1 MQNNWSFF
9 HFFPTNTI
17 KRSSRALYIKQKS
30 VPLHHFC
37 PNRQQQRL
45 EIITKQQLYMKRI
58 LIALMLVCFAV
69 GQASAQMTDEEVIE
83 YVQEQHEAGKSQTA
97 ILLDLQRKGV
107 KRDQLIRLKE
117 QYDAAQAQGGAI
129 GSTSAST
136 QAAGDRIRKPN
147 GDTQS
152 TTQNNKSAVADVVSN
167 VKEIFGHDLFKN
179 DKLTFEPNM
188 NIATPANYVLG
199 PGDEVIIDIYGTS
212 QSSRTYA
219 ISPEGNIIIEKVGP
233 VAVAGLTADQAQA
246 KINSKM
252 GSHYQGSSIKLSV
265 GQTRTVIVNVLGEVI
280 NPGTYTL
287 SAFSTVFNALYLAGG
302 VTEIGT
308 LRNIKVSRGG
318 RIISKIDVYDYI
330 LNGKLSGNVMLQDND
345 AIIVGAYDALVNI
358 SGAIKRPMF
367 YEMKEGE
374 TVKAL
379 LEYAG
384 GFNSDANKNIISVE
398 RKTNEGLT
406 VHSVEEWDFASFAIQ
421 DGDSVNV
428 KNIIDRYQN
437 MVEVTGAVFYPGHYS
452 ISNECNSVRTLVE
465 KAGGVMEN
473 AYTNLVVL
481 FRMKENRTRKAMS
494 IDLASIMND
503 NAPDV
508 ILENEDS
515 LVISSEEELTRTRV
529 YHIYGPIAKPGSF
542 PYVENMT
549 LEDAIVAAGGLREEA
564 LLSNIEIARRLQYT
578 DERDSTFTKKAK
590 IYTFNIEDGL
600 IVKEG
605 QSFALKPFDVIT
617 IKRNP
622 EFADV
627 AIVRI
632 SGEVKYPGNYSLEG
646 RNDRLSDLIKR
657 AGGLTEAGYAEGAR
671 FTRAISFNEKER
683 AIQLLEIA
691 HSADTI
697 DVEKITI
704 KDNYSVGIDAVTAMK
719 NPGCDKDII
728 LRNGDQVIIPPL
740 NNTVRISGEVLYPN
754 TVPYVENKS
763 ASYYINQAGGTSSRG
778 QRSKA
783 FIIYA
788 NGQVSRLYHGRVRPG
803 CEIVIPTKPEKDDNG
818 KKTSVALAGV
828 SALSTVGA
836 VLISALRR

>member
-1 MQNNWSFF
+1 
-9 HFFPTNTI
+9 
-17 KRSSRALYIKQKS
+17 
-30 VPLHHFC
+30 
-37 PNRQQQRL
+37 
-45 EIITKQQLYMKRI
+45 MKRI
-58 LIALMLVCFAV
+58 LIALMLACLVV
-69 GQASAQMTDEEVIE
+69 GQVSAQMTDEEVIE

-117 QYDAAQAQGGAI
+117 QYDAAQAQSGAT

-136 QAAGDRIRKPN
+136 QAAGDRIRKSN

-152 TTQNNKSAVADVVSN
+152 TSGSNDGIVADVVSN
-167 VKEIFGHDLFKN
+167 VKEIFGHDIFKN

-188 NIATPANYVLG
+188 NIATPAGYILG
-199 PGDEVIIDIYGTS
+199 PGDEILIDIYGTS
-212 QSSRTYA
+212 QSSQKYA
-219 ISPEGNIIIEKVGP
+219 ISPEGTIIIEKIGP
-233 VAVAGLTADQAQA
+233 VAIAGLTAEQAQA
-246 KINSKM
+246 KVISKM
-252 GSHYQGSSIKLSV
+252 GGHYQGSSIKLTV

-330 LNGKLSGNVMLQDND
+330 LNGKLTGNVMLQDND

-406 VHSVEEWDFASFAIQ
+406 VHSVEEWDFASFAVQ

-481 FRMKENRTRKAMS
+481 FRMNENRTRKAMS
-494 IDLASIMND
+494 INLAGIMN
-503 NAPDV
+503 NNVPDV

-515 LVISSEEELTRTRV
+515 LVVSSNEEITRARK
-529 YHIYGPIAKPGSF
+529 YYIHGPLAKQGAF

-564 LLSNIEIARRLQYT
+564 LLTNIEIARRLQYT
-578 DERDSTFTKKAK
+578 DERDSTYNKKAK
-590 IYTFNIEDGL
+590 IYTFNIENGL
-600 IVKEG
+600 MVKEG
-605 QSFALKPFDVIT
+605 QNFALKPYDVIT
-617 IKRNP
+617 IKKNP

-627 AIVRI
+627 AIVHVG
-632 SGEVKYPGNYSLEG
+632 GEVKYPGNYSLQS
-646 RNDRLSDLIKR
+646 RQDRLSDLIKR
-657 AGGLTEAGYAEGAR
+657 AGGLTEAGFVEGAR
-671 FTRAISFNEKER
+671 FTRAISANEKER
-683 AIQLLEIA
+683 SLQLLEIA

-704 KDNYSVGIDAVTAMK
+704 KDRYAVGIDLAEAMK
-719 NPGCDKDII
+719 KPGSDKDII
-728 LRNGDQVIIPPL
+728 LRNGDQIIIPQH

-754 TVPYVENKS
+754 TVPYVEDKS
-763 ASYYINQAGGTSSRG
+763 ASYYINQAGGTSNKG

-788 NGQVSRLYHGRVRPG
+788 NGQVSRLYHGRIRPG
-803 CEIVIPTKPEKDDNG
+803 CEIVIPTKVDKHVDPQ
-818 KKTSVALAGV
+818 KTSIALAGV

>member
-1 MQNNWSFF
+1 
-9 HFFPTNTI
+9 
-17 KRSSRALYIKQKS
+17 
-30 VPLHHFC
+30 
-37 PNRQQQRL
+37 
-45 EIITKQQLYMKRI
+45 MKRI
-58 LIALMLVCFAV
+58 LIALMLACLVV
-69 GQASAQMTDEEVIE
+69 GQVSAQMTDEEVIE

-117 QYDAAQAQGGAI
+117 QYDAAQAQSGVT
-129 GSTSAST
+129 GSTSTST
-136 QAAGDRIRKPN
+136 QAAGDRIRKSN

-152 TTQNNKSAVADVVSN
+152 TSGSNDAIVADVVSN
-167 VKEIFGHDLFKN
+167 VKEIFGHDIFKN

-188 NIATPANYVLG
+188 NIATPAGYILG
-199 PGDEVIIDIYGTS
+199 PGDEILIDIYGTS
-212 QSSRTYA
+212 QSSQKYA
-219 ISPEGNIIIEKVGP
+219 ISPEGTIIIEKIGP
-233 VAVAGLTADQAQA
+233 VAIAGLTTEQAQA
-246 KINSKM
+246 KVISKM
-252 GSHYQGSSIKLSV
+252 GGHYQGSSIKLTV

-330 LNGKLSGNVMLQDND
+330 LNGKLTGNVMLQDND

-374 TVKAL
+374 TLKSL
-379 LEYAG
+379 LDYSG
-384 GFNSDANKNIISVE
+384 GFKSEANKSIVSVE

-406 VHSVEEWDFASFAIQ
+406 VHSVDEWDFASFIVQ

-428 KNIIDRYQN
+428 KDIIDRYQN

-452 ISNECNSVRTLVE
+452 ITNECNSVRTLIE
-465 KAGGVMEN
+465 KAGGVKEN
-473 AYTNLVVL
+473 AYTNLIVL
-481 FRMKENRTRKAMS
+481 FRMNENRTRKAMS
-494 IDLASIMND
+494 IDLAGIMN
-503 NAPDV
+503 NNVPDV

-515 LVISSEEELTRTRV
+515 LVVSSDEEITRSRK
-529 YHIYGPIAKPGSF
+529 YHIYGPIAKPGAYA
-542 PYVENMT
+542 YVENMT

-578 DERDSTFTKKAK
+578 DERDTTYNQKAK
-590 IYTFNIEDGL
+590 IYTFNIENGL
-600 IVKEG
+600 MAKEG
-605 QSFALKPFDVIT
+605 QNFALKPHDVIT

-627 AIVRI
+627 AIVHVG
-632 SGEVKYPGNYSLEG
+632 GEVKYPGNYSLQS
-646 RNDRLSDLIKR
+646 RQDRLSDLIKR
-657 AGGLTEAGYAEGAR
+657 AGGLTEAGFVEGAR
-671 FTRAISFNEKER
+671 FTRAISANEKER
-683 AIQLLEIA
+683 SLQLLEIA

-704 KDNYSVGIDAVTAMK
+704 KDRYAVGIDLAEAMK
-719 NPGCDKDII
+719 KPGSDKDII
-728 LRNGDQVIIPPL
+728 LRNGDQIIIPQH

-754 TVPYVENKS
+754 TVPYVEDKS
-763 ASYYINQAGGTSSRG
+763 ASYYINQAGGTSNKG

-788 NGQVSRLYHGRVRPG
+788 NGQVSRLYHGRIRPG
-803 CEIVIPTKPEKDDNG
+803 CEIVIPTKVDKHVDPQ
-818 KKTSVALAGV
+818 KTSIALAGV

>member
-1 MQNNWSFF
+1 
-9 HFFPTNTI
+9 
-17 KRSSRALYIKQKS
+17 
-30 VPLHHFC
+30 
-37 PNRQQQRL
+37 
-45 EIITKQQLYMKRI
+45 MKRI
-58 LIALMLVCFAV
+58 LIALMLACLVV
-69 GQASAQMTDEEVIE
+69 GQVSAQMTDEEVIE

-117 QYDAAQAQGGAI
+117 QYDAAQAQSGVT
-129 GSTSAST
+129 GSTSTST
-136 QAAGDRIRKPN
+136 QATGDRIRKSN

-152 TTQNNKSAVADVVSN
+152 TSGSNDAIVADVVSN
-167 VKEIFGHDLFKN
+167 VKEIFGHDIFKN

-188 NIATPANYVLG
+188 NIATPAGYILG
-199 PGDEVIIDIYGTS
+199 PGDEILIDIYGTS
-212 QSSRTYA
+212 QSSQKYA
-219 ISPEGNIIIEKVGP
+219 ISPEGVIIIEKIGP
-233 VAVAGLTADQAQA
+233 VAIAGLTAEQAQA
-246 KINSKM
+246 KVISKM
-252 GSHYQGSSIKLSV
+252 GGHYQGSSIKLTV
-265 GQTRTVIVNVLGEVI
+265 GQTRTVIVNVLGEVV

-406 VHSVEEWDFASFAIQ
+406 VHSVEEWDFASFAVQ

-452 ISNECNSVRTLVE
+452 ISNECNSVRTLIE
-465 KAGGVMEN
+465 KAGGVKEN
-473 AYTNLVVL
+473 AYTNLIVL
-481 FRMKENRTRKAMS
+481 FRMNENRTRKAMS
-494 IDLASIMND
+494 INLAGIMSN
-503 NAPDV
+503 NAPDI

-515 LVISSEEELTRTRV
+515 LVVSSDEGITRARR
-529 YHIYGPIAKPGSF
+529 YHIYGPLAKQGEF

-564 LLSNIEIARRLQYT
+564 LLTNIEIARRLQYT
-578 DERDSTFTKKAK
+578 DERDSTYNKKAK
-590 IYTFNIEDGL
+590 VYTFNIENGL

-605 QSFALKPFDVIT
+605 QNFALKPFDVIT

-622 EFADV
+622 EFADI
-627 AIVRI
+627 AIVHVG
-632 SGEVKYPGNYSLEG
+632 GEVKYPGNYSLQS
-646 RNDRLSDLIKR
+646 RQDRLSDLIKR
-657 AGGLTEAGYAEGAR
+657 AGGLTEAGFVEGAR
-671 FTRAISFNEKER
+671 FTRAISANEKER
-683 AIQLLEIA
+683 SLQLLEIA

-704 KDNYSVGIDAVTAMK
+704 KDRYAVGIDLAEAMK
-719 NPGCDKDII
+719 KPGSDKDII
-728 LRNGDQVIIPPL
+728 LRNGDQIIIPQH

-754 TVPYVENKS
+754 TVPYVEDKS
-763 ASYYINQAGGTSSRG
+763 ASYYINQAGGTSNKG

-788 NGQVSRLYHGRVRPG
+788 NGQVSRLYHGRIRPG
-803 CEIVIPTKPEKDDNG
+803 CEIVIPTKVDKHVDPQ
-818 KKTSVALAGV
+818 KTSIALAGV

>member
-1 MQNNWSFF
+1 
-9 HFFPTNTI
+9 
-17 KRSSRALYIKQKS
+17 
-30 VPLHHFC
+30 
-37 PNRQQQRL
+37 
-45 EIITKQQLYMKRI
+45 MKRI
-58 LIALMLVCFAV
+58 LIALMLACLVV
-69 GQASAQMTDEEVIE
+69 GQVSAQMTDEEVIE

-117 QYDAAQAQGGAI
+117 QYDAAQAQSGVT
-129 GSTSAST
+129 GSTSTST
-136 QAAGDRIRKPN
+136 QAAGDRIRKSN

-152 TTQNNKSAVADVVSN
+152 TSGSNDAIVADVVSN
-167 VKEIFGHDLFKN
+167 VKEIFGHDIFKN

-188 NIATPANYVLG
+188 NIATPAGYILG
-199 PGDEVIIDIYGTS
+199 PGDEILIDIYGTS
-212 QSSRTYA
+212 QSSQKYA
-219 ISPEGNIIIEKVGP
+219 ISPEGTIIIEKIGP
-233 VAVAGLTADQAQA
+233 VAIAGLTAEQAQA
-246 KINSKM
+246 KVISKM
-252 GSHYQGSSIKLSV
+252 GGHYQGSSIKLTV

-330 LNGKLSGNVMLQDND
+330 LNGKLTGNVMLQDND

-406 VHSVEEWDFASFAIQ
+406 VHSVEEWDFASFAVQ

-481 FRMKENRTRKAMS
+481 FRMNENRTRKAMS
-494 IDLASIMND
+494 INLAGIMN
-503 NAPDV
+503 NNVPDV

-515 LVISSEEELTRTRV
+515 LVVSSNEEITRARK
-529 YHIYGPIAKPGSF
+529 YYIHGPLAKQGAF

-564 LLSNIEIARRLQYT
+564 LLTNIEIARRLQYT
-578 DERDSTFTKKAK
+578 DERDSTYNKKAK
-590 IYTFNIEDGL
+590 IYTFNIENGL
-600 IVKEG
+600 MVKEG
-605 QSFALKPFDVIT
+605 QNFALKPYDVIT
-617 IKRNP
+617 IKKNP

-627 AIVRI
+627 AIVHVG
-632 SGEVKYPGNYSLEG
+632 GEVKYPGNYSLQS
-646 RNDRLSDLIKR
+646 RQDRLSDLIKR
-657 AGGLTEAGYAEGAR
+657 AGGLTEAGFVEGAR
-671 FTRAISFNEKER
+671 FTRAISANEKER
-683 AIQLLEIA
+683 SLQLLEIA

-704 KDNYSVGIDAVTAMK
+704 KDRYAVGIDLAEAMK
-719 NPGCDKDII
+719 KPGSDKDII
-728 LRNGDQVIIPPL
+728 LRNGDQIIIPQH

-754 TVPYVENKS
+754 TVPYVEDKS
-763 ASYYINQAGGTSSRG
+763 ASYYINQAGGTSNKG
-778 QRSKA
+778 QRGKA

-788 NGQVSRLYHGRVRPG
+788 NGQVSRLYHGRIRPG
-803 CEIVIPTKPEKDDNG
+803 CEIVIPTKVDKHVDPQ
-818 KKTSVALAGV
+818 KTSIALAGV

>member
-1 MQNNWSFF
+1 
-9 HFFPTNTI
+9 
-17 KRSSRALYIKQKS
+17 
-30 VPLHHFC
+30 
-37 PNRQQQRL
+37 
-45 EIITKQQLYMKRI
+45 MKRI
-58 LIALMLVCFAV
+58 LIALMLACLVV
-69 GQASAQMTDEEVIE
+69 GQVSAQMTDEEVIE

-117 QYDAAQAQGGAI
+117 QYDAAQAQSGVT
-129 GSTSAST
+129 GSTSTST
-136 QAAGDRIRKPN
+136 QAAGDRTRKSN

-152 TTQNNKSAVADVVSN
+152 TSGSNDAIVADVVSN
-167 VKEIFGHDLFKN
+167 VKEIFGHDIFKN

-188 NIATPANYVLG
+188 NIATPAGYILG
-199 PGDEVIIDIYGTS
+199 PGDEILIDIYGTS
-212 QSSRTYA
+212 QSSQKYA
-219 ISPEGNIIIEKVGP
+219 ISPEGVIIIEKIGP
-233 VAVAGLTADQAQA
+233 VAIAGLTAEQAQA
-246 KINSKM
+246 KVISKM
-252 GSHYQGSSIKLSV
+252 GGHYQGSSIKLTV
-265 GQTRTVIVNVLGEVI
+265 GQTRTVIVNVLGEVV

-330 LNGKLSGNVMLQDND
+330 LNGKLTGNVMLQDND

-406 VHSVEEWDFASFAIQ
+406 VHSVEEWDFASFAVQ
-421 DGDSVNV
+421 DGDSINV

-481 FRMKENRTRKAMS
+481 FRMNENRTRKAMS
-494 IDLASIMND
+494 INLAGIMN
-503 NAPDV
+503 NNVPDV

-515 LVISSEEELTRTRV
+515 LVVSSDEEITRARR
-529 YHIYGPIAKPGSF
+529 YHIYGPLAKQGEF

-564 LLSNIEIARRLQYT
+564 LLTNIEIARRLQYT
-578 DERDSTFTKKAK
+578 DERDSTYNKKAK
-590 IYTFNIEDGL
+590 VYTFNIENGL

-605 QSFALKPFDVIT
+605 QNFALKPFDVIT

-622 EFADV
+622 EFADI
-627 AIVRI
+627 AIVHVG
-632 SGEVKYPGNYSLEG
+632 GEVKYPGNYSLQS
-646 RNDRLSDLIKR
+646 RQDRLSDLIKR
-657 AGGLTEAGYAEGAR
+657 AGGLTEAGFVEGAR
-671 FTRAISFNEKER
+671 FTRAISTNEKER
-683 AIQLLEIA
+683 SLQLLEIA

-704 KDNYSVGIDAVTAMK
+704 KDRYAVGIDLAEAMK
-719 NPGCDKDII
+719 KPGSDKDII
-728 LRNGDQVIIPPL
+728 LRNGDQIIIPQH

-754 TVPYVENKS
+754 TVPYVEDKS
-763 ASYYINQAGGTSSRG
+763 ASYYINQAGGTSNKG

-788 NGQVSRLYHGRVRPG
+788 NGQVSRLYHGRIRPG
-803 CEIVIPTKPEKDDNG
+803 CEIVIPTKVDKHVDPQ
-818 KKTSVALAGV
+818 KTSIALAGV

>member
-1 MQNNWSFF
+1 
-9 HFFPTNTI
+9 
-17 KRSSRALYIKQKS
+17 
-30 VPLHHFC
+30 
-37 PNRQQQRL
+37 
-45 EIITKQQLYMKRI
+45 MKRI
-58 LIALMLVCFAV
+58 LIALMLACLVV
-69 GQASAQMTDEEVIE
+69 GQVSAQMTDEEVIE
-83 YVQEQHEAGKSQTA
+83 YVQEQHEAGKNQTA

-117 QYDAAQAQGGAI
+117 QYDAAQAQSGAT

-136 QAAGDRIRKPN
+136 QAAGDRIRKSN

-152 TTQNNKSAVADVVSN
+152 TSGSNDAIVADVVSN
-167 VKEIFGHDLFKN
+167 VKEIFGHDIFKN

-188 NIATPANYVLG
+188 NIATPAGYILG
-199 PGDEVIIDIYGTS
+199 PGDEILIDIYGTS
-212 QSSRTYA
+212 QSSQKYA
-219 ISPEGNIIIEKVGP
+219 ISPEGTIIIEKIGP
-233 VAVAGLTADQAQA
+233 VAIAGLTTEQAQA
-246 KINSKM
+246 KVISKM
-252 GSHYQGSSIKLSV
+252 GGHYQGSSIKLTV

-330 LNGKLSGNVMLQDND
+330 LNGKLTGNVMLQDND

-406 VHSVEEWDFASFAIQ
+406 VHSVEEWDFASFAVQ

-481 FRMKENRTRKAMS
+481 FRMNENRTRKAMS
-494 IDLASIMND
+494 INLAGIMN
-503 NAPDV
+503 NNVPDV

-515 LVISSEEELTRTRV
+515 LVVSSNEEITRARK
-529 YHIYGPIAKPGSF
+529 YYIHGPLAKQGAF

-564 LLSNIEIARRLQYT
+564 LLTNIEIARRLQYT
-578 DERDSTFTKKAK
+578 DERDSTYNKKAK
-590 IYTFNIEDGL
+590 IYTFNIENGL
-600 IVKEG
+600 MVKEG
-605 QSFALKPFDVIT
+605 QNFALKPYDVIT
-617 IKRNP
+617 IKKNP

-627 AIVRI
+627 AIVHVG
-632 SGEVKYPGNYSLEG
+632 GEVKYPGNYSLQS
-646 RNDRLSDLIKR
+646 RQDRLSDLIKR
-657 AGGLTEAGYAEGAR
+657 AGGLTEAGFVEGAR
-671 FTRAISFNEKER
+671 FTRAISANEKER
-683 AIQLLEIA
+683 SLQLLEIA

-704 KDNYSVGIDAVTAMK
+704 KDRYAVGIDLAEAMK
-719 NPGCDKDII
+719 KPGSDKDII
-728 LRNGDQVIIPPL
+728 LRNGDQIIIPQH

-754 TVPYVENKS
+754 TVPYVEDKS
-763 ASYYINQAGGTSSRG
+763 ASYYINQAGGTSNKG

-788 NGQVSRLYHGRVRPG
+788 NGQVSRLYHGRIRPG
-803 CEIVIPTKPEKDDNG
+803 CEIVIPTKVDKHVDPQ
-818 KKTSVALAGV
+818 KTSIALAGV

>member
-1 MQNNWSFF
+1 
-9 HFFPTNTI
+9 
-17 KRSSRALYIKQKS
+17 
-30 VPLHHFC
+30 
-37 PNRQQQRL
+37 
-45 EIITKQQLYMKRI
+45 MKRI
-58 LIALMLVCFAV
+58 LIALMLACLVV
-69 GQASAQMTDEEVIE
+69 GQVSAQMTDEEVIE

-117 QYDAAQAQGGAI
+117 QYDAAQAQSGVT
-129 GSTSAST
+129 GSTSTST
-136 QAAGDRIRKPN
+136 QAAGDRIRKSN

-152 TTQNNKSAVADVVSN
+152 TSGSNDAIVADVVSN
-167 VKEIFGHDLFKN
+167 VKEIFGHDIFKN

-188 NIATPANYVLG
+188 NIATPAGYILG
-199 PGDEVIIDIYGTS
+199 PGDEILIDIYGTS
-212 QSSRTYA
+212 QSSQKYA
-219 ISPEGNIIIEKVGP
+219 ISPEGVIIIEKIGP
-233 VAVAGLTADQAQA
+233 VAIAGLTAEQAQA
-246 KINSKM
+246 KVISKM
-252 GSHYQGSSIKLSV
+252 GGHYQGSSIKLTV
-265 GQTRTVIVNVLGEVI
+265 GQTRTVIVNVLGEVV

-330 LNGKLSGNVMLQDND
+330 LNGKLTGNVMLQDND

-406 VHSVEEWDFASFAIQ
+406 VHSVEEWDFASFAVQ
-421 DGDSVNV
+421 DGDSINV

-481 FRMKENRTRKAMS
+481 FRMNEDRTRKAMS
-494 IDLASIMND
+494 INLAGIMN
-503 NAPDV
+503 NNVPDV

-515 LVISSEEELTRTRV
+515 LVVSSDEEITRARR
-529 YHIYGPIAKPGSF
+529 YHIYGPLAKQGEF

-564 LLSNIEIARRLQYT
+564 LLTNIEIARRLQYT
-578 DERDSTFTKKAK
+578 DERDSTYNKKAK
-590 IYTFNIEDGL
+590 VYTFNIENGL

-605 QSFALKPFDVIT
+605 QNFALKPFDVIT

-622 EFADV
+622 EFADI
-627 AIVRI
+627 AIVHVG
-632 SGEVKYPGNYSLEG
+632 GEVKYPGNYSLQS
-646 RNDRLSDLIKR
+646 RQDRLSDLIKR
-657 AGGLTEAGYAEGAR
+657 AGGLTEAGFVEGAR
-671 FTRAISFNEKER
+671 FTRAISTNEKER
-683 AIQLLEIA
+683 SLQLLEIA

-704 KDNYSVGIDAVTAMK
+704 KDRYAVGIDLAEAMK
-719 NPGCDKDII
+719 KPGSDKDII
-728 LRNGDQVIIPPL
+728 LRNGDQIIIPQH

-754 TVPYVENKS
+754 TVPYVEDKS
-763 ASYYINQAGGTSSRG
+763 ASYYINQAGGTSNKG

-788 NGQVSRLYHGRVRPG
+788 NGQVSRLYHGRIRPG
-803 CEIVIPTKPEKDDNG
+803 CEIVIPTKVDKHVDPQ
-818 KKTSVALAGV
+818 KTSIALAGV

>member
-1 MQNNWSFF
+1 
-9 HFFPTNTI
+9 
-17 KRSSRALYIKQKS
+17 
-30 VPLHHFC
+30 
-37 PNRQQQRL
+37 
-45 EIITKQQLYMKRI
+45 MKRI
-58 LIALMLVCFAV
+58 LIALMLACLVV
-69 GQASAQMTDEEVIE
+69 GQVSAQMTDEEVIE

-117 QYDAAQAQGGAI
+117 QYDAAQAQSGVT
-129 GSTSAST
+129 GSTSTST
-136 QAAGDRIRKPN
+136 QAAGDRIRKSN
-147 GDTQS
+147 GDMQS
-152 TTQNNKSAVADVVSN
+152 TSGSNDAIVADVVSN
-167 VKEIFGHDLFKN
+167 VKEIFGHDIFKN

-188 NIATPANYVLG
+188 NIATPAGYILG
-199 PGDEVIIDIYGTS
+199 PGDEILIDIYGTS
-212 QSSRTYA
+212 QSSQKYA
-219 ISPEGNIIIEKVGP
+219 ISPEGTIIIEKIGP
-233 VAVAGLTADQAQA
+233 VAIAGLTAEQAQA
-246 KINSKM
+246 KVISKM
-252 GSHYQGSSIKLSV
+252 GGHYQGSSIKLTV
-265 GQTRTVIVNVLGEVI
+265 GQTRTVIVNVLGEVV

-330 LNGKLSGNVMLQDND
+330 LNGKLTGNVMLQDND

-374 TVKAL
+374 TLKSL
-379 LEYAG
+379 LDYSG
-384 GFNSDANKNIISVE
+384 GFKSEANKSIVSVE

-406 VHSVEEWDFASFAIQ
+406 VHSVDEWDFASFIVQ

-428 KNIIDRYQN
+428 KDIIDRYQN

-481 FRMKENRTRKAMS
+481 FRMNENRTRKAMS
-494 IDLASIMND
+494 INLAGIMN
-503 NAPDV
+503 NNVPDV

-515 LVISSEEELTRTRV
+515 LVVSSNEEITRARK
-529 YHIYGPIAKPGSF
+529 YYIHGPLAKQGAF

-564 LLSNIEIARRLQYT
+564 LLTNIEIARRLQYT
-578 DERDSTFTKKAK
+578 DERDSTYNKKAK
-590 IYTFNIEDGL
+590 IYTFNIENGL
-600 IVKEG
+600 MVKEG
-605 QSFALKPFDVIT
+605 QNFALKPYDVIT
-617 IKRNP
+617 IKKNP

-627 AIVRI
+627 AIVHI
-632 SGEVKYPGNYSLEG
+632 GGEVKYPGNYSLQS
-646 RNDRLSDLIKR
+646 RKDRLSDLIKR
-657 AGGLTEAGYAEGAR
+657 AGGLTEAGFAEGAR
-671 FTRAISFNEKER
+671 FTRAISANEKER
-683 AIQLLEIA
+683 SLQLLEIA
-691 HSADTI
+691 HSADTV

-704 KDNYSVGIDAVTAMK
+704 KDRYAVGIDLVEAMK
-719 NPGCDKDII
+719 KPGSTKDIV
-728 LRNGDQVIIPPL
+728 LRTGDQIIVPQY

-754 TVPYVENKS
+754 TVPYVEDKS
-763 ASYYINQAGGTSSRG
+763 ASYYINQAGGTSSKG

-803 CEIVIPTKPEKDDNG
+803 CEIVIPTKPEKTVDTQ
-818 KKTSVALAGV
+818 KASVALAGV

-836 VLISALRR
+836 VIISAIRR

>member
-1 MQNNWSFF
+1 
-9 HFFPTNTI
+9 
-17 KRSSRALYIKQKS
+17 
-30 VPLHHFC
+30 
-37 PNRQQQRL
+37 
-45 EIITKQQLYMKRI
+45 MKRI
-58 LIALMLVCFAV
+58 LIALMLACLVV
-69 GQASAQMTDEEVIE
+69 GQVSAQMTDEEVIE

-117 QYDAAQAQGGAI
+117 QYDAAQAQSGVT
-129 GSTSAST
+129 GSTSTST
-136 QAAGDRIRKPN
+136 QAAGDRTRKSN

-152 TTQNNKSAVADVVSN
+152 TSGSNDAIVADVVSN
-167 VKEIFGHDLFKN
+167 VKEIFGHDIFKN

-188 NIATPANYVLG
+188 NIATPAGYILG
-199 PGDEVIIDIYGTS
+199 PGDEILIDIYGTS
-212 QSSRTYA
+212 QSSQKYA
-219 ISPEGNIIIEKVGP
+219 ISPEGVIIIEKIGP
-233 VAVAGLTADQAQA
+233 VAIAGLTAEQAQA
-246 KINSKM
+246 KVISKM
-252 GSHYQGSSIKLSV
+252 GGHYQGSSIKLTV
-265 GQTRTVIVNVLGEVI
+265 GQTRTVIVNVLGEVV

-330 LNGKLSGNVMLQDND
+330 LNGKLTGNVMLQDND

-406 VHSVEEWDFASFAIQ
+406 VHSVEEWDFASFAVQ
-421 DGDSVNV
+421 DGDSINV

-452 ISNECNSVRTLVE
+452 ISNECNSVRTLIE
-465 KAGGVMEN
+465 KAGGVKEN
-473 AYTNLVVL
+473 AYTNLIVL
-481 FRMKENRTRKAMS
+481 FRMNENRTRKAMS
-494 IDLASIMND
+494 INLAGIMSN
-503 NAPDV
+503 NAPDI

-515 LVISSEEELTRTRV
+515 LVVSSDEGITRARR
-529 YHIYGPIAKPGSF
+529 YHIYGPLAKQGEF

-564 LLSNIEIARRLQYT
+564 LLTNIEIARRLQYT
-578 DERDSTFTKKAK
+578 DERDSTYNKKAK
-590 IYTFNIEDGL
+590 VYTFNIENGL

-605 QSFALKPFDVIT
+605 QNFALKPFDVIT

-622 EFADV
+622 EFADI
-627 AIVRI
+627 AIVHVG
-632 SGEVKYPGNYSLEG
+632 GEVKYPGNYSLQS
-646 RNDRLSDLIKR
+646 RQDRLSDLIKR
-657 AGGLTEAGYAEGAR
+657 AGGLTEAGFVEGAR
-671 FTRAISFNEKER
+671 FTRAISANEKER
-683 AIQLLEIA
+683 SLQLLEIA

-704 KDNYSVGIDAVTAMK
+704 KDRYAVGIDLAEAMK
-719 NPGCDKDII
+719 KPGSDKDII
-728 LRNGDQVIIPPL
+728 LRNGDQIIIPQH

-754 TVPYVENKS
+754 TVPYVEDKS
-763 ASYYINQAGGTSSRG
+763 ASYYINQAGGTSNKG

-788 NGQVSRLYHGRVRPG
+788 NGQVSRLYHGRIRPG
-803 CEIVIPTKPEKDDNG
+803 CEIVIPTKVDKHVDPQ
-818 KKTSVALAGV
+818 KTSIALAGV

>member
-1 MQNNWSFF
+1 
-9 HFFPTNTI
+9 
-17 KRSSRALYIKQKS
+17 
-30 VPLHHFC
+30 
-37 PNRQQQRL
+37 
-45 EIITKQQLYMKRI
+45 MKRI
-58 LIALMLVCFAV
+58 LIALMLACLVV
-69 GQASAQMTDEEVIE
+69 GQVSAQMTDEEVIE

-117 QYDAAQAQGGAI
+117 QYDAAQAQSGVT
-129 GSTSAST
+129 GSTSTST
-136 QAAGDRIRKPN
+136 QAAGDRTRKSN

-152 TTQNNKSAVADVVSN
+152 TSGSNDAIVADVVSN
-167 VKEIFGHDLFKN
+167 VKEIFGHDIFKN

-188 NIATPANYVLG
+188 NIATPAGYILG
-199 PGDEVIIDIYGTS
+199 PGAEILIDIYGTS
-212 QSSRTYA
+212 QSTQKYA
-219 ISPEGNIIIEKVGP
+219 ISPEGTIIIEKIGP
-233 VAVAGLTADQAQA
+233 VAIAGLTAEQAQA
-246 KINSKM
+246 KVISKM
-252 GSHYQGSSIKLSV
+252 GGHYQGSSIKLTV
-265 GQTRTVIVNVLGEVI
+265 GQTRTVIVNVLGEVV

-330 LNGKLSGNVMLQDND
+330 LNGKLTGNVMLQDND

-406 VHSVEEWDFASFAIQ
+406 VHSVEEWDFASFAVQ
-421 DGDSVNV
+421 DGDSINV

-481 FRMKENRTRKAMS
+481 FRMNEDRTRKAMS
-494 IDLASIMND
+494 INLAGIMN
-503 NAPDV
+503 NNVPDV

-515 LVISSEEELTRTRV
+515 LVVSSDEEITRARR
-529 YHIYGPIAKPGSF
+529 YHIYGPLAKQGEF

-564 LLSNIEIARRLQYT
+564 LLTNIEIARRLQYT
-578 DERDSTFTKKAK
+578 DERDSTYNKKAK
-590 IYTFNIEDGL
+590 VYTFNIENGL

-605 QSFALKPFDVIT
+605 QNFALKPFDVIT

-622 EFADV
+622 EFADI
-627 AIVRI
+627 AIVHVG
-632 SGEVKYPGNYSLEG
+632 GEVKYPGNYSLQS
-646 RNDRLSDLIKR
+646 RQDRLSDLIKR
-657 AGGLTEAGYAEGAR
+657 AGGLTEAGFVEGAR
-671 FTRAISFNEKER
+671 FTRAISANEKER
-683 AIQLLEIA
+683 SLQLLEIA

-704 KDNYSVGIDAVTAMK
+704 KDRYAVGIDLAEAMK
-719 NPGCDKDII
+719 KPGSDKDII
-728 LRNGDQVIIPPL
+728 LRNGDQIIIPQH

-754 TVPYVENKS
+754 TVPYVEDKS
-763 ASYYINQAGGTSSRG
+763 ASYYINQAGGTSNKG

-788 NGQVSRLYHGRVRPG
+788 NGQVSRLYHGRIRPG
-803 CEIVIPTKPEKDDNG
+803 CEIVIPTKVDKHVDPQ
-818 KKTSVALAGV
+818 KTSIALAGV

>member
-1 MQNNWSFF
+1 
-9 HFFPTNTI
+9 
-17 KRSSRALYIKQKS
+17 
-30 VPLHHFC
+30 
-37 PNRQQQRL
+37 
-45 EIITKQQLYMKRI
+45 MKRI
-58 LIALMLVCFAV
+58 LIALMLACLVV
-69 GQASAQMTDEEVIE
+69 GQVSAQMTDEEVIE

-117 QYDAAQAQGGAI
+117 QYDAAQAQSGVT
-129 GSTSAST
+129 GSTSTST
-136 QAAGDRIRKPN
+136 QAAGDRTRKSN

-152 TTQNNKSAVADVVSN
+152 TSGSNDAIVADVVSN
-167 VKEIFGHDLFKN
+167 VKEIFGHDIFKN

-188 NIATPANYVLG
+188 NIATPAGYILG
-199 PGDEVIIDIYGTS
+199 PGDEILIDIYGTS
-212 QSSRTYA
+212 QSSQKYA
-219 ISPEGNIIIEKVGP
+219 ISPEGVIIIEKIGP
-233 VAVAGLTADQAQA
+233 VAIAGLTAEQAQA
-246 KINSKM
+246 KVISKM
-252 GSHYQGSSIKLSV
+252 GGHYQGSSIKLTV
-265 GQTRTVIVNVLGEVI
+265 GQTRTVIVNVLGEVV

-330 LNGKLSGNVMLQDND
+330 LNGKLTGNVMLQDND

-406 VHSVEEWDFASFAIQ
+406 VHSVEEWDFASFAVQ
-421 DGDSVNV
+421 DGDSINV

-481 FRMKENRTRKAMS
+481 FRMNEDRTRKAMS
-494 IDLASIMND
+494 INLAGIMN
-503 NAPDV
+503 NNVPDV

-515 LVISSEEELTRTRV
+515 LVVSSDEEITRARR
-529 YHIYGPIAKPGSF
+529 YHIYGPLAKQGEF

-564 LLSNIEIARRLQYT
+564 LLTNIEIARRLQYT
-578 DERDSTFTKKAK
+578 DERDSTYNKKAK
-590 IYTFNIEDGL
+590 VYTFNIENGL

-605 QSFALKPFDVIT
+605 QNFALKPFDVIT

-622 EFADV
+622 EFADI
-627 AIVRI
+627 AIVHVG
-632 SGEVKYPGNYSLEG
+632 GEVKYPGNYSLQS
-646 RNDRLSDLIKR
+646 RQDRLSDLIKR
-657 AGGLTEAGYAEGAR
+657 AGGLTEAGFVEGAR
-671 FTRAISFNEKER
+671 FTRAISTNEKER
-683 AIQLLEIA
+683 SLQLLEIA

-704 KDNYSVGIDAVTAMK
+704 KDRYAVGIDLAEAMK
-719 NPGCDKDII
+719 KPGSDKDII
-728 LRNGDQVIIPPL
+728 LRNGDQIIIPQH

-754 TVPYVENKS
+754 TVPYVEDKS
-763 ASYYINQAGGTSSRG
+763 ASYYINQAGGTSNKG

-788 NGQVSRLYHGRVRPG
+788 NGQVSRLYHGRIRPG
-803 CEIVIPTKPEKDDNG
+803 CEIVIPTKVDKHVDPQ
-818 KKTSVALAGV
+818 KTSIALAGV